1 MECNSSLSLSLSL
14 THQNHGL
21 KMNSKKA
28 GEEILS
34 EIFTWLIENFSK
46 LQTGKHYSDVTIAG
60 FKWRLLIWPKGNKVK
75 SEMQFS
81 MYLCA
86 PNASTLEPG
95 WARSAHFSLS
105 VVNQLD
111 SSKTITKATKGLKQ
125 GIWSEFLESLI
136 HAKKN
141 LNLKVDQV
149 QAQPQGKNIPNLWC
163 VRVHVSYILEN
174 LILIKLCFIWCV
186 TVHGNFV
193 QYYLI

>member
-1 MECNSSLSLSLSL
+1 
-14 THQNHGL
+14 
-21 KMNSKKA
+21 MNSKKA

-111 SSKTITKATKGLKQ
+111 STKTITKATKGISFTLHESCFCSFCVILSLWQAKLLK
-125 GIWSEFLESLI
+125 WNFHPASVF
-136 HAKKN
+136 
-141 LNLKVDQV
+141 
-149 QAQPQGKNIPNLWC
+149 
-163 VRVHVSYILEN
+163 VS
-174 LILIKLCFIWCV
+174 C
-186 TVHGNFV
+186 
-193 QYYLI
+193 